1 MVSDNAPRPFAHRR
15 VPAAATLLALW
26 LGATLVLAAPTA
38 SAQALAVPVFTVGGA
53 SAAGAGF
60 EFEGTLE
67 TQQQSV
73 IAAQVPG
80 VLRLLAVKAGDRV
93 KAGQLL
99 ARIDE
104 RELAAGLAA
113 GDAGVAQAQAALLQ
127 ARQAAQRTREL
138 RAQGFVSAAALD
150 TAQAQLDA
158 AEAALAAAQ
167 AGRQQAA
174 VARGFSTVT
183 APFDGVVRA
192 THAEAGELAAPGKP
206 LLTLYAPGRL
216 RASVMLPL
224 SRAEAARA
232 AREVQV
238 LLPDG
243 RALVPARRTELPGA
257 DAASQTVEWRLDL
270 ATAAPADALLPGQ
283 PVRVRFT
290 GAPAAAAATPAPLSV
305 PAAAVLRRGELTAV
319 YAAVEGRFVL
329 KAVRTGT
336 PVGGQVPVLA
346 GLKAG
351 ERVAADAVKAG
362 LAGAVPAAAN

>member
-1 MVSDNAPRPFAHRR
+1 MVSRHAPRPLVLHPAPLAAGLLPLVVAAALLAVAPP
-15 VPAAATLLALW
+15 VPAQSVPVPVVAAGGA
-26 LGATLVLAAPTA
+26 GAT
-38 SAQALAVPVFTVGGA
+38 
-53 SAAGAGF
+53 AGF

-67 TQQQSV
+67 PQQQSV
-73 IAAQVPG
+73 IAAQTPG
-80 VLRLLAVKAGDRV
+80 TLRQLAVKAGDRV
-93 KAGQLL
+93 RAGQLL

-113 GDAGVAQAQAALLQ
+113 GDAGVAQAQASLAQ
-127 ARQAAQRTREL
+127 ARQNAQRTREL
-138 RAQGFVSAAALD
+138 RGQGFVSAAAQD
-150 TAQAQLDA
+150 AAQAQLDA

-174 VARGFSTVT
+174 VARGHATVT

-192 THAEAGELAAPGKP
+192 THAEAGELAVPGRP

-243 RALVPARRTELPGA
+243 RALVPQRRTELPGA
-257 DAASQTVEWRLDL
+257 DATSQTVEWRLDL
-270 ATAAPADALLPGQ
+270 AAGTPAEALLPGQ
-283 PVRVRFT
+283 PVRVRFA
-290 GAPAAAAATPAPLSV
+290 GAPVGAAPAPLTV

-319 YAAVEGRFVL
+319 YAAAEGRFVL

-362 LAGAVPAAAN
+362 LAGAVPAPAAAN